1 MKKHLFIIMMFVFT
15 VGLVA
20 QSVVTPQGSGTET
33 DPYQVTSYEN
43 LNWLTSRAED
53 AQVPFLDR
61 LSAHYIQTQ
70 DIEFPA
76 EISEWDNN
84 QGFLPIGYGTL
95 SESFP
100 FSGYYDGQGHTISNL
115 YMNRPSEDG
124 VSFFGLLITGTV
136 MNLGL
141 VDVEITGAWG
151 VAGIVSEM
159 DTNSLVENSFV
170 TGDITGEA
178 FVGGITGY
186 NFESEINNC
195 YFIGSVDALEGL
207 AGIAGFNDT
216 AYISNCY
223 AVASVT
229 DTDYAGV
236 ITGLSD
242 GGGVSNSFWDTDIAN
257 GILGIGE
264 ISESEIVNT
273 VGKTTEEMKS
283 QATFTDAGW
292 DFTSLWQINE
302 NINASYPSFQWQESS
317 NITDPTLP
325 PMNLTAD
332 VNASDVVLN
341 WEEPLDLS
349 EGAWI
354 TKAAEE
360 NNDGI
365 GVNGPAEFGVA
376 HKYTQE
382 ELLVYQGLN
391 ISSIKFFPREATA
404 TYTVSVWGGESGQDL
419 LYSQEAS
426 DFVNEA
432 WNEHQLTSPV
442 AIPASGPLYIG
453 YMVDTQVG
461 FPAGCDAGPAVQG
474 GDQIH
479 FVGEA
484 WDALSAVATP
494 NINWN
499 IQAFVSPE
507 GGDRATTYPLVKAN
521 KAVKNINS
529 TTNFLAGNLNP
540 IITNRVRLDRDV
552 SAYKIYRNNT
562 EIAEVG
568 SDILTYTDSNLD
580 NATYTYHVTA
590 MYGDSESASSN
601 TVVVTVNVLN
611 PDEIIISDSFE
622 DYADFSMQFGDWT
635 LVDGDL
641 APTYG
646 FSGTTFPNAESMFA
660 YIVFN
665 PALTTPPLEDTGY
678 QAPDGDKYLASFAAT
693 TPPNN
698 DWLIS
703 PAFTIGTSGSV
714 SFLAKSITNQY
725 GLEKFNVLVSTGS
738 TNPNDFNSISG
749 NNPIEAPIAW
759 TPYTYDLT
767 QFAANTIR
775 IAIQCVSND
784 AFVFMLDN
792 IVITSNGMDN
802 EENTIPA
809 LSTSLSNY
817 PNPFNPQTTIN
828 YSIQKAG
835 KVSLDVYNL
844 AGQKVKTLVNDR
856 KTAGSHN
863 VVWNGKDDA
872 GNNVS
877 SGVYFYRITNGNE
890 SKTNKMILM
899 K

>member
-1 MKKHLFIIMMFVFT
+1 MSLLFT
-15 VGLVA
+15 LGLFA
-20 QSVVTPQGSGTET
+20 QTITNPQGSGTEN
-33 DPYQVTSYEN
+33 DPYQISSYEN

-53 AQVPFLDR
+53 SEIPFLDR
-61 LSAHYIQTQ
+61 LSAHYVQTEN
-70 DIEFPA
+70 IEFPA
-76 EISEWDNN
+76 EITEWDNN

-95 SESFP
+95 SDSFP

-136 MNLGL
+136 KNLGL

-159 DTNSLVENSFV
+159 DTNSLIENSFV

-283 QATFTDAGW
+283 QATFSDAGW
-292 DFTSLWQINE
+292 DFTEVWQINE
-302 NINASYPSFQWQESS
+302 SINDSYPSFIWQESS

-332 VNASDVVLN
+332 VNASNVVLN
-341 WEEPLDLS
+341 WEEPLDLT

-354 TKAAEE
+354 TKGAEE

-432 WNEHQLTSPV
+432 WNEHQLTTPV
-442 AIPASGPLYIG
+442 AIPTSGPLYIG

-461 FPAGCDAGPAVQG
+461 FPAGCDAGPALEG

-521 KAVKNINS
+521 KAVKNNNS
-529 TTNFLAGNLNP
+529 TANFLAGNLNP
-540 IITNRVRLDRDV
+540 VVTSRVRLDRDV
-552 SAYKIYRNNT
+552 TGYKIYRNNT

-601 TVVVTVNVLN
+601 SVVVTVNVLN

-622 DYADFSMQFGDWT
+622 DYTDFSMQFGDWT

-646 FSGTTFPNAESMFA
+646 FSGTSFPNAESMFA

-665 PALTTPPLEDTGY
+665 PALTTPPLEDQGY

-703 PAFTIGTSGSV
+703 PIFTLGSEGQL
-714 SFLAKSITNQY
+714 SFTAKSITSQY
-725 GLEKFNVLVSTGS
+725 GFEKFNVLVSMGS
-738 TNPNDFNSISG
+738 TNPNDFTVISG
-749 NNPIEAPIAW
+749 SNPVEAPITW
-759 TPYTYDLT
+759 TDYVYSLDDY
-767 QFAANTIR
+767 ANQSIR
-775 IAIQCVSND
+775 LAIQCVSND

-792 IVITSNGMDN
+792 VEIVSAGGTDN
-802 EENTIPA
+802 NNNSVPL

-828 YSIQKAG
+828 YSIRKAG

-877 SGVYFYRITNGNE
+877 SGVYFYRITNGKE